1 MRGTSFA
8 PGPIRGPL
16 SILGGAPDPSSPS
29 FSKRLASFALAR
41 AVVFAVAG
49 GLVFFVF
56 SQRVGGLSFS
66 YSPKLALGIVG
77 VAQLSALY
85 QWWAGRRRFQMHLV
99 SLSLLI
105 LDQALFTGLA
115 YLTGGVASGAT
126 SLLGVSCLVG
136 GLLLGPPGA
145 VSAAL
150 AGGMFFSLLVL
161 VNQGATNL
169 LPPDQSPDVYI
180 LTTGQAAYYYVYT
193 VFMLVL
199 VGLLAS
205 YLAERLQWAGGE
217 LEAAHSRAE
226 KAERMA
232 SLGRLAAGLA
242 HEIRNPLGSISGAV
256 QMLREGAEREEDR
269 ELCEIV
275 LREAKRLN
283 DLVSDMMDLSRPRE
297 PQFEPTDLGKIV
309 SDVVALSEESGRGAD
324 VAVLRAGARAATV
337 SCDPAQVRQLVWNL
351 VRNAVQASAAGGT
364 VVVTLEV
371 AAEVVLRVSDEGVG
385 IDSQAKQRLF
395 DAFFT
400 TRSQGT
406 GLGLAVVKRI
416 ADEHGFSI
424 TVESEAGV
432 GAQFSVAMGQELGE
446 GEC

>member
-1 MRGTSFA
+1 MRGASFA
-8 PGPIRGPL
+8 PAPL
-16 SILGGAPDPSSPS
+16 NGSPSIFGGAPDPGSPG
-29 FSKRLASFALAR
+29 FSRRLVSFALAR
-41 AVVFAVAG
+41 AIVFAVAG
-49 GLVFFVF
+49 GLIFFVF
-56 SQRVGGLSFS
+56 AQRPGGLTLS
-66 YSPKLALGIVG
+66 YSPKVALAIVAI
-77 VAQLSALY
+77 AQVSALY
-85 QWWAGRRRFQMHLV
+85 QWWAGRNRFHMHLV
-99 SLSLLI
+99 SLGSLI

-126 SLLGVSCLVG
+126 SLLGVTCLVG

-150 AGGMFFSLLVL
+150 AGGTFFSLLVL
-161 VNQGATNL
+161 VNQGSKDL
-169 LPPDQSPDVYI
+169 LPPDQSQGVY
-180 LTTGQAAYYYVYT
+180 LLSMGQAAYYYVYT
-193 VFMLVL
+193 IFMLVL

-256 QMLREGAEREEDR
+256 QMLREGAERDEDR
-269 ELCEIV
+269 ELCGIV
-275 LREAKRLN
+275 LREAKRLD
-283 DLVSDMMDLSRPRE
+283 DLVSDMMDLSRPRQ
-297 PQFEPTDLGKIV
+297 PLFEVTDVGSIV
-309 SDVVALSEESGRGAD
+309 SDVVALSEESGRGSD
-324 VAVLRAGARAATV
+324 VAVVREGARVAFV
-337 SCDPAQVRQLVWNL
+337 RCDSAQIRQLVWNL

-364 VVVTLEV
+364 VSVTLDVME
-371 AAEVVLRVSDEGVG
+371 EVVLTVADEGVG
-385 IDSQAKQRLF
+385 IDSQAKERLF

-416 ADEHGFSI
+416 ADEHNFNL
-424 TVESEAGV
+424 TVESEPGG
-432 GAQFSVAMGQELGE
+432 GAQFSVGMGPEVGSRE
-446 GEC
+446 S